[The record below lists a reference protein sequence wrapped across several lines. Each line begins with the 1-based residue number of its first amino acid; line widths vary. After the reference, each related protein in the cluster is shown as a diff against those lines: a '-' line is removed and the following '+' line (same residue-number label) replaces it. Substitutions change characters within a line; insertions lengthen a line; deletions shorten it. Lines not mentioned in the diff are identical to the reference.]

1 MEMTILIKRYANR
14 KLYNTDASRY
24 ITLKGISEL
33 IHDGTEI
40 EVIDNE
46 TGQDITSIVLSQ
58 ILVDDQKQHRDQSGA
73 VPGHLLSELIQKG
86 GDALYGALRRSV
98 DDAQGNLADIRE
110 NVRRWIQPP
119 RGREVDGSE
128 ISRAVHQAV
137 ERVFRLIDLP
147 TRSDLEA
154 LNKNLERLA
163 GALHRFEE
171 RLAALEAREAGQS
184 TSTD

>member
-1 MEMTILIKRYANR
+1 MTVLIKRYANR
-14 KLYNTDASRY
+14 KLYNTSSSRY

-33 IHDGTEI
+33 IREGHEI
-40 EVIDNE
+40 QVIDNE
-46 TGQDITSIVLSQ
+46 TGEDITSIALSQ
-58 ILVDDQKQHRDQSGA
+58 ILVDDQKQHRDAASG
-73 VPGHLLSELIQKG
+73 VSGQLLSEIIQKG

-98 DDAQGNLADIRE
+98 DDAQGNLAEIRD
-110 NVRRWIQPP
+110 NVRRWIQPA
-119 RGREVDGSE
+119 RERELDGSE

-163 GALHRFEE
+163 AALQRFEE
-171 RLAALEAREAGQS
+171 RLVALERRQPPPPGEPS
-184 TSTD
+184 

>member
-1 MEMTILIKRYANR
+1 MPILIKRYANR

-33 IHDGTEI
+33 IHEGTEI
-40 EVIDNE
+40 QVIDNE
-46 TGQDITSIVLSQ
+46 TGEDMTSIVLSQ
-58 ILVDDQKQHRDQSGA
+58 ILVDDQKQHRDQPGA
-73 VPGHLLSELIQKG
+73 VPGHLISELIQKG

-110 NVRRWIQPP
+110 NVRRWIQPK
-119 RGREVDGSE
+119 EQEFDGSE

-154 LNKNLERLA
+154 LNKNLEHLT
-163 GALHRFEE
+163 GALHRFED
-171 RLAALEAREAGQS
+171 RLSVLEGRRS
-184 TSTD
+184 SSRSDRDS